1 MKKYFIVFAISW
13 QNEFTYRLNFVLWR
27 FRNILKFLMTYFLWT
42 GIFISTSSAFGY
54 SKEQMLTYVFMV
66 LAVQAIVL
74 SSPSSDH
81 MGGEIA
87 NGDLSNYLLKPV
99 NYLKYW
105 FTRDLASKLLNLMF
119 AMAELTILWFIFKPV
134 LKLPAGIE
142 ALFGFLI
149 SALLALGIYYFVNVS
164 ARFVAFWTPENT
176 WGVAFVILIFLEILA
191 GGIFPLDIL
200 PKSVNIILQFTPF
213 PYLIYYPIAIFV
225 GKITGVE
232 LLRILG
238 QSLTW
243 LVLMFFITKII
254 WHKGL
259 KVYASEGR

>member
-1 MKKYFIVFAISW
+1 MKKYFTVFAISW
-13 QNEFTYRLNFVLWR
+13 QNEFTYRLNFILWR

-74 SSPSSDH
+74 SSPSSDN

-105 FTRDLASKLLNLMF
+105 FTRDLSSKALNLGF
-119 AMAELTILWFIFKPV
+119 ASIELFILWLIFRPI
-134 LKLPAGIE
+134 LQLPAGIE
-142 ALFGFLI
+142 ALLGFSI
-149 SALLALGIYYFVNVS
+149 SAILALGIYYFVNVS

-176 WGVAFVILIFLEILA
+176 WGVAFVILIFMEILA

-200 PKSVNIILQFTPF
+200 PKSINTLLQFTPF

-225 GKITGVE
+225 GKVQGLE

-238 QSLTW
+238 QSLIW
-243 LVLMFFITKII
+243 LGLMFLLTKII
-254 WHKGL
+254 WQKGL
-259 KVYASEGR
+259 KVYSSEGR